1 MENREITFALGNYIV
16 NPLPDIK
23 EDDENEYYP
32 FEDLDEFIPYKF
44 MTIDEVKK
52 QATIDALK
60 IFDDLYNKN
69 NFLIL
74 PGDSDGSA
82 ETGYFEFTNI
92 LENAIEDLE
101 ELEDRLTA
109 LMNGDDTTGVMV
121 SEYVYTKFK
130 TDILSD

>member
-1 MENREITFALGNYIV
+1 MVDREVTFALGNYIV

-23 EDDENEYYP
+23 EDDATEYYP
-32 FEDLDEFIPYKF
+32 LPDLDDFIPYKF

-52 QATIDALK
+52 QASIDAIKL
-60 IFDDLYNKN
+60 FDDLYKKN

-74 PGDSDGSA
+74 PSDSDNSA
-82 ETGYFEFTNI
+82 EMGYFEFINI
-92 LENAIEDLE
+92 LKIATDELE

-109 LMNGDDTTGVMV
+109 LINGDDTTDASVLD
-121 SEYVYTKFK
+121 YVYTEFK

>member
-23 EDDENEYYP
+23 EDGENEYYP

-69 NFLIL
+69 NFLIQ
-74 PGDSDGSA
+74 PGDSDGTA
-82 ETGYFEFTNI
+82 ELGYFEFTNI
-92 LENAIEDLE
+92 LQNAIDDLE

-109 LMNGDDTTGVMV
+109 LINGDDTTGVTV
-121 SEYVYTKFK
+121 SDYVYTEFK
-130 TDILSD
+130 KDILSD